1 MSVNKTGENNVN
13 GSGTSGQTDENL
25 THVRSGLVRCFL
37 AIDKR
42 GRVRGRYRFA
52 RLAILEASENGWEL
66 QMSGCE

>member
-1 MSVNKTGENNVN
+1 MDALNDNDDFGE
-13 GSGTSGQTDENL
+13 
-25 THVRSGLVRCFL
+25 RPRPPRPCFE